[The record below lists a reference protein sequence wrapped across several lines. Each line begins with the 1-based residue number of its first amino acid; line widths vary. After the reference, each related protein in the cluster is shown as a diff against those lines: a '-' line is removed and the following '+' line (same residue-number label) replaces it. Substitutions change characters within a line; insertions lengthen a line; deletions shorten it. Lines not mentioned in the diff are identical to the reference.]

1 MASTAVYA
9 VHGWTGVCL
18 LGAGVSALALAFRAL
33 SLRWVPV
40 PGTAPM
46 PRPA

>member
-18 LGAGVSALALAFRAL
+18 LGAGVSALAPDARSGHGAYAATGVI
-33 SLRWVPV
+33 R
-40 PGTAPM
+40 
-46 PRPA
+46 